1 MPSFTG
7 TVPNLVDVGPLIEI
21 LISPS
26 RAYIEALHASHEG
39 AAIVTSAI
47 RATAMID
54 TGASGTVVN
63 PRVISTLGLSAVGSV
78 AIHTPST
85 TQPIDCDQFHVDISF
100 PNAVSFTN
108 AVVICAPLGMQNI
121 ECLIGR
127 DILENAVLT
136 YIGYINQFTISF

>member
-7 TVPNLVDVGPLIEI
+7 TVPNLLDAGPLIEI
-21 LISPS
+21 FVSPS
-26 RAYIEALHASHEG
+26 RAFVEKLRSSDPGATVASP
-39 AAIVTSAI
+39 I

-63 PRVISTLGLSAVGSV
+63 PKVIATLGLRAVGSV
-78 AIHTPST
+78 PIHTPST
-85 TQPIDCDQFHVDISF
+85 THPLDCDQFYVDISF
-100 PNAVSFTN
+100 PKAVSFAN
-108 AVVICAPLGMQNI
+108 ALVIRAPLGMQNI
-121 ECLIGR
+121 DCLIGR

>member
-21 LISPS
+21 IVSPS
-26 RAYIEALHASHEG
+26 RSFIEALRASDP
-39 AAIVTSAI
+39 AAIVASPL

-63 PRVISTLGLSAVGSV
+63 PRVVSTLGVRPIGTV
-78 AIHTPST
+78 PIHTPST
-85 TQPIDCDQFHVDISF
+85 TEPLDCEQFNIDISF
-100 PNAVSFTN
+100 PNAVSFAN
-108 AVVICAPLGMQNI
+108 AIVICAPLGMQNI
-121 ECLIGR
+121 DCLNGR

>member
-7 TVPNLVDVGPLIEI
+7 TVPNLVDIGPLVEI

-26 RAYIEALHASHEG
+26 RTFTDVVRAVDPDAVIASPL
-39 AAIVTSAI
+39 

-63 PRVISTLGLSAVGSV
+63 PQIIAALGLSPVGSV
-78 AIHTPST
+78 PIHTPST
-85 TQPIDCDQFHVDISF
+85 TQPLDCDQYHVDVTF
-100 PNAVSFTN
+100 PNGVSFAN

>member
-7 TVPNLVDVGPLIEI
+7 TVPNLVDLGPLIEI
-21 LISPS
+21 VVGPS
-26 RAYIEALHASHEG
+26 RSFIEALRASDPG
-39 AAIVTSAI
+39 AIVASTI

-63 PRVISTLGLSAVGSV
+63 PRVVSMLGVRPIGTV
-78 AIHTPST
+78 PIHTPST
-85 TQPIDCDQFHVDISF
+85 TQPLDCDQFNVDISF
-100 PNAVSFTN
+100 PNAVSFAN
-108 AVVICAPLGMQNI
+108 AIVICAPLGMQNI
-121 ECLIGR
+121 DCLIGR

>member
-7 TVPNLVDVGPLIEI
+7 TVPNLVDVGPLVEI

-26 RAYIEALHASHEG
+26 RAFADTVRASDPS
-39 AAIVTSAI
+39 AAIAAPL

-63 PRVISTLGLSAVGSV
+63 PNVIAALGLSPVGSV
-78 AIHTPST
+78 PIHTPST
-85 TQPIDCDQFHVDISF
+85 IEPLDCDLYHVDISF
-100 PNAVSFTN
+100 PNGVSFSN